1 MTKRINIKINQIIRD
16 SIVKQKSEHPLVQDE
31 ELVKLFED
39 LYQKMPD
46 CNRNLWNYNNPI
58 MARLRADIDNISIN
72 YLEKYHSDEFKELRE
87 RINTQEEVY
96 KQAYGDSKKDYGKNK
111 MKDLYTRL
119 GNAILKE
126 IKKYDN
132 ELKTA
137 EEKLGDNLSLRY
149 R

>member
-1 MTKRINIKINQIIRD
+1 
-16 SIVKQKSEHPLVQDE
+16 
-31 ELVKLFED
+31 
-39 LYQKMPD
+39 
-46 CNRNLWNYNNPI
+46 
-58 MARLRADIDNISIN
+58 MARLQADIDNISTN

-111 MKDLYTRL
+111 MKDLYIRL

-132 ELKTA
+132 ELKTQR
-137 EEKLGDNLSLRY
+137 KN
-149 R
+149 

>member
-1 MTKRINIKINQIIRD
+1 M
-16 SIVKQKSEHPLVQDE
+16 
-31 ELVKLFED
+31 
-39 LYQKMPD
+39 
-46 CNRNLWNYNNPI
+46 
-58 MARLRADIDNISIN
+58 
-72 YLEKYHSDEFKELRE
+72 EKYHSDEFKELRE

-132 ELKTA
+132 ELKNA
-137 EEKLGDNLSLRY
+137 EEKLGDNFVP
-149 R
+149 